1 MADEFF
7 TKKVCDR
14 CGKPLVV
21 RTMSYFNTDAICPEC
36 AEAERKRP
44 DFPAA
49 HAAEVAAVR
58 AGDWNFKGVGL

>member
-7 TKKVCDR
+7 TRKVCDR
-14 CGKPLVV
+14 CGKPLTV
-21 RTMSYFNTDAICPEC
+21 RTMGFFNTDVICPDC
-36 AEAERKRP
+36 AEAERKHP
-44 DFPAA
+44 GYAAA